1 MGWFKKFGSSRWWFG
16 ENSMYAQALDTAGQK
31 GLTFGEFSLQ
41 PQANV
46 GITNDQYVKLGILA
60 GFIWLVTR
68 K

>member
-1 MGWFKKFGSSRWWFG
+1 MGWIKKFGSSDWWFG
-16 ENSMYAQALDTAGQK
+16 PNSMYAQALETAGQS
-31 GLTFGEFSLQ
+31 GLSFGEFSLR

-46 GITNDQYVKLGILA
+46 GMTNDQYVKLGILA